1 MVNSFNADNQQTGM
15 GYGYDG
21 AGNSTTYK
29 GAALGF
35 DPENR
40 MTSDSTGSQAD
51 GYSGDGLRAW
61 KQSGGSKTYFLY
73 DGTQPVSEYSG
84 AGTLLAT
91 NTLGASGVASRH
103 TSAGST
109 FYAFDEWGN
118 VSQRLSSA
126 GAVQSSELYDA
137 YGSRMGTAA
146 QGDPFGYGAQAG
158 YYADSETGLVL
169 CTHRYYD
176 PANGRWLTRDPI
188 GYDGGINLYSYCNND
203 PVNECDPIGNHGIG
217 MYSCRAYFVPVC
229 GGFGYCRE
237 NCTLTNVIAGKPAQ
251 SFNDW
256 SLDQA
261 GAVDGNCSSPSF
273 DVPAAN

>member
-1 MVNSFNADNQQTGM
+1 LVSSQGGVFYTFDER
-15 GYGYDG
+15 
-21 AGNSTTYK
+21 GNVAQS
-29 GAALGF
+29 L
-35 DPENR
+35 
-40 MTSDSTGSQAD
+40 SSTG
-51 GYSGDGLRAW
+51 
-61 KQSGGSKTYFLY
+61 T
-73 DGTQPVSEYSG
+73 V
-84 AGTLLAT
+84 
-91 NTLGASGVASRH
+91 
-103 TSAGST
+103 
-109 FYAFDEWGN
+109 N
-118 VSQRLSSA
+118 VSYM
-126 GAVQSSELYDA
+126 YDA
-137 YGSRMGTAA
+137 YGQVTTTRYPLPFSYGGQWGYQT
-146 QGDPFGYGAQAG
+146 QGI
-158 YYADSETGLVL
+158 LIL